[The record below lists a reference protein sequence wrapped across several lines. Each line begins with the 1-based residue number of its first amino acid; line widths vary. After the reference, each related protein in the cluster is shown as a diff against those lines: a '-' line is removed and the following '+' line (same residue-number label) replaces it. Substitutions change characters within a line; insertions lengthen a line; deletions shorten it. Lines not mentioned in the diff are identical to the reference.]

1 MIESKTELIKYLQD
15 QFDNDSRITDT
26 NMFADKVMTDT
37 AIELLGAITIKYN
50 TNETEQTI
58 PVYKLEIALFPFCDS
73 RNEYKF
79 DNNLKYWERDQIYD
93 EYREKEYQ
101 ANVLPRLV
109 EKLNDFVGDT
119 GCYYIEKR
127 FTRYANDT
135 NKVMLWLCS
144 PKISALEL
152 FDTTQDKA
160 DFILG

>member
-1 MIESKTELIKYLQD
+1 MIENKTELIKYLQD
-15 QFDNDSRITDT
+15 QFDNDSRITDA

-37 AIELLGAITIKYN
+37 TIGLLSAIADHKL
-50 TNETEQTI
+50 NETEQII
-58 PVYKLEIALFPFCDS
+58 PVYKLEIVLFPFCDS

-79 DNNLKYWERDQIYD
+79 DNNLKYWERDKIYD
-93 EYREKEYQ
+93 EYREKEYEI
-101 ANVLPRLV
+101 NVLPRLV

-135 NKVMLWLCS
+135 DKVMLWLCS

>member
-37 AIELLGAITIKYN
+37 TIGLLGAIADHKLN
-50 TNETEQTI
+50 GTEQII
-58 PVYKLEIALFPFCDS
+58 PVYKLEIVLFPFCDS
-73 RNEYKF
+73 RNDFNYG
-79 DNNLKYWERDQIYD
+79 NITKYWERDKVYD

-101 ANVLPRLV
+101 ANVLPRLL